1 MAHFLP
7 SNSRPLWVSLLLL
20 GLSSG
25 LFFGVAESIKAQP
38 ISTRN
43 KPKLAYPLAQ
53 VSNPQEEQ
61 LIEAVYLNQEAERLY
76 HQGDAQGAIA
86 LYQQALA
93 IFRQINVP
101 AGAGRS
107 LQGIGEVY
115 LALQQEQEAL
125 SSFQEALKLFQSINH
140 PESIAYTQQYLGQ
153 TYEQL
158 GDRTQAITHY
168 QQARQIL
175 EQLRRG
181 NPEDPQ
187 SIRTSLI
194 LTESAL
200 AALAFKQ
207 GDYLP
212 AITRYQTVLN
222 LQREADDKIGQA
234 YTLNNLGVV
243 YANASQYALALDHYH
258 QALKIVRDLANN
270 ARIRY
275 LGAETAILNNLSSL
289 CLILGEINQALEFS
303 AQAATLYQTWIK
315 GSVSGSNIP
324 GLELLRDALSQ
335 SYLSPQIIHQSL
347 AIRPPLGDELNVN
360 FARAGEAVNSLNLAQ
375 IYAQQGELN
384 QALELT
390 QNALKTYQEL
400 NHQPAVVVSLNQL
413 GQIYQQLGQ
422 LERAMA
428 IHEQAIQLANQWSD
442 GESKAQSYSLLAQ
455 AYNAQQKPEQAL
467 KFYQQ
472 SLAEYSPKSAGSI
485 LAQNEI
491 GRLLIAQKKYSEAVQ
506 ILTLAM
512 DNFEALRPGLNDAQ
526 KVSLF
531 EQGKTI
537 YQHLQQALIAQN
549 QEEKALEIAERS
561 RGRAF
566 VDLLARLAT
575 SQPQVNPPSPTVAQ
589 IRQVAQQQQ
598 ATLVEYS
605 LIGENSLNPEL
616 YIWVITP
623 EGKITFRQ
631 SRLDQVLSPAGQGQ
645 VPLTRFVEQ
654 SRNILLSQRK
664 QQSEQRLTDLYQL
677 LIEPIADL
685 LPTDPEK
692 KVIFVPQGSLF
703 LVPFP
708 ALRDEQNQYLI
719 ERHTILTTPSLQVLS
734 HTHQL
739 PKRRGE
745 GALIVGNPTMPRI
758 AVAGSSTPVS
768 LAPLPGAETE
778 AKAIATALGYSAL
791 IGDGATE
798 KAVIQQM
805 QRARIIH
812 LATHGLLDEVKQ
824 ISPTPGALAL
834 AVSPP
839 DDGLLTPQEIL
850 SLRLNA
856 DLVVLSACHTGRGRI
871 TGDGV
876 LGLSRAFLGAGARS
890 TIVSLWAVPDQ
901 PTASLM
907 IEFYA
912 QWVEKGDRALALR
925 QAMLHTLKDYP
936 DPTHWAA
943 FTLIGEAQD

>member
-1 MAHFLP
+1 MANL
-7 SNSRPLWVSLLLL
+7 SALCSSLLLFGSSSSLFL
-20 GLSSG
+20 GLWG
-25 LFFGVAESIKAQP
+25 TPNLQAVLAQNHP
-38 ISTRN
+38 DFT
-43 KPKLAYPLAQ
+43 YPLAQ
-53 VSNPQEEQ
+53 GSPSHDES
-61 LIEAVYLNQEAERLY
+61 LMEAVYLNQEAEQLY
-76 HQGDAQGAIA
+76 HRGDAQGAIA
-86 LYQQALA
+86 LYQKALA

-107 LQGIGEVY
+107 LQGMGEVY
-115 LALQQEQEAL
+115 LALERNQEAL
-125 SSFQEALKLFQSINH
+125 SSFQEALKLFQSVNH
-140 PESIAYTQQYLGQ
+140 PESIAYTHQYLGQ

-158 GDRTQAITHY
+158 GDRTQAITSY

-175 EQLRRG
+175 QQLQRG

-194 LTESAL
+194 LTTSAL

-212 AITRYQTVLN
+212 AITQYQTVLT

-243 YANASQYALALDHYH
+243 YANSSQYALALDHYY
-258 QALKIVRDLANN
+258 QALQIVRDLANN
-270 ARIRY
+270 AKIRY
-275 LGAETAILNNLSSL
+275 LGAEAAILNNLSSL
-289 CLILGEINQALEFS
+289 CLVLGEINQALEFS
-303 AQAATLYQTWIK
+303 AQAAALYQTWIK
-315 GSVSGSNIP
+315 GSVSGSNLQ

-335 SYLSPQIIHQSL
+335 SYLSPPILHQSL
-347 AIRPPLGDELNVN
+347 AIRPPLGDELDVT
-360 FARAGEAVNSLNLAQ
+360 FAQAGEAVNWLNLAQ
-375 IYAQQGELN
+375 IYTQQGELT
-384 QALELT
+384 QALEFA
-390 QNALKTYQEL
+390 QNALKTYQDL
-400 NHQPAVVVSLNQL
+400 NRLPAVVVSLNQV
-413 GQIYQQLGQ
+413 GQIYQKLGQ
-422 LERAMA
+422 IDRALA
-428 IHEQAIQLANQWSD
+428 LHQQALDLASRLSD
-442 GESKAQSYSLLAQ
+442 AESKAQSYSLLAQ
-455 AYNAQQKPEQAL
+455 AYNSQDKPEQAL
-467 KFYQQ
+467 NFYQQ
-472 SLAEYSPKSAGSI
+472 ALTEYPAKSAGSI
-485 LAQNEI
+485 LTQNEI
-491 GRLLIAQKKYSEAVQ
+491 GRLLITQKKYSEAAR

-537 YQHLQQALIAQN
+537 YQHLQQALVAQN

-566 VDLLARLAT
+566 VDLLARLVT
-575 SQPQVNPPSPTVAQ
+575 YQPQTNPPSPTVAQ

-605 LIGENSLNPEL
+605 LIGEDTLNPQL

-631 SRLDQVLSPAGQGQ
+631 SHLDQVLIPAGQGQ

-664 QQSEQRLTDLYQL
+664 QQSEQRLAELYQL
-677 LIEPIADL
+677 LIQPIADF

-692 KVIFVPQGSLF
+692 KVIFIPQGILF

-719 ERHTILTTPSLQVLS
+719 HRHTILTTPSLQLLAY
-734 HTHQL
+734 THQL
-739 PKRRGE
+739 PKGRGE

-758 AVAGSSTPVS
+758 PVPGSSAPVS
-768 LAPLPGAETE
+768 LMPLPGAETE
-778 AKAIATALGYSAL
+778 AKAIATTLGYPAL
-791 IGDGATE
+791 IGDEATE
-798 KAVIQQM
+798 KVVVQQM
-805 QRARIIH
+805 QQARIIH

-850 SLRLNA
+850 SLRLKA

-901 PTASLM
+901 PTATLM

-912 QWVEKGDRALALR
+912 QLAEKGDRALALR
-925 QAMLHTLKDYP
+925 HAMLHTLKEYP
-936 DPTHWAA
+936 DPTHWAG
-943 FTLIGEAQD
+943 FTLIGEAKD